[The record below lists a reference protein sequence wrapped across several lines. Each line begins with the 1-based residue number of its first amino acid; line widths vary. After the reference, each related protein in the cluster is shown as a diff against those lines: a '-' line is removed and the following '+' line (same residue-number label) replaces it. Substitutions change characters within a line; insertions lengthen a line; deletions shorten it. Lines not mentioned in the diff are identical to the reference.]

1 MTDVVLD
8 PALYE
13 SLEAGADA
21 LLEAWL
27 ATEGDYVHAGQTLAR
42 ANLVH
47 ALLDVPALHS
57 GVLEDIVVPV
67 GQTFARGA
75 VLARLIDT

>member
-1 MTDVVLD
+1 MKDVVLD

-13 SLEAGADA
+13 SLEAGPDA
-21 LLEAWL
+21 MLEEWL
-27 ATEGDYVHAGQTLAR
+27 AAEGDYVHCGQTLAR
-42 ANLVH
+42 ASLVH
-47 ALLDVPALHS
+47 AHVDVTAPRD
-57 GVLEDIVVPV
+57 GVVEDIVVPV

>member
-8 PALYE
+8 PALVE
-13 SLEAGADA
+13 SLEAGPDA
-21 LLEAWL
+21 MLEEWFA
-27 ATEGDYVHAGQTLAR
+27 AEGDFVHAGQPLAR
-42 ANLVH
+42 ASLVH
-47 ALLDVPALHS
+47 AHLDVPAPHD

>member
-1 MTDVVLD
+1 MKDVVLD
-8 PALYE
+8 PALFE
-13 SLEAGADA
+13 AMEAGTDA
-21 LLEAWL
+21 MLEEWL
-27 ATEGDYVHAGQTLAR
+27 AAEGDFVHAGQTLAR

-47 ALLDVPALHS
+47 EHVDIPAPHD

>member
-1 MTDVVLD
+1 MTNVVLD

-13 SLEAGADA
+13 WLEAGPDA
-21 LLEAWL
+21 LLEEWL
-27 ATEGDYVHAGQTLAR
+27 VTEGDYVHAGQTLAR

-47 ALLDVPALHS
+47 EHLDVPAPHA

-67 GQTFARGA
+67 GQTFSRGA

>member
-1 MTDVVLD
+1 MNVVLD

-13 SLEAGADA
+13 SLEAGSDA
-21 LLEAWL
+21 VLQEWL
-27 ATEGDYVHAGQTLAR
+27 ASEGEFVHSGQPLAR
-42 ANLVH
+42 ASLVH
-47 ALLDVPALHS
+47 SLIDVPAPHD

>member
-1 MTDVVLD
+1 MNVVLD

-13 SLEAGADA
+13 SLEAGAGA
-21 LLEAWL
+21 GLEEWL

-47 ALLDVPALHS
+47 AHVDVPAPHD

-67 GQTFARGA
+67 GQMFTRGT